1 MLTLGDI
8 ANEILKI
15 REAIDAVEVKGQ
27 DNRTRLS
34 YAYKICENLI
44 EKINET
50 AREIQNQ
57 VQEAGDESGEQDSG
71 AAE

>member
-15 REAIDAVEVKGQ
+15 REAVDEVEVKGQ
-27 DNRTRLS
+27 ENRSRLS
-34 YAYKICENLI
+34 YAYKTCENLI
-44 EKINET
+44 ECINET

-57 VQEAGDESGEQDSG
+57 VQEAGEDDGEPDSG
-71 AAE
+71 TAE